1 MTETVLS
8 TLTAALTAAGLD
20 AVRAYPATALD
31 RSRGPVVCVG
41 IRENKL
47 LSPGMGDYLGQR
59 SDGGTVRELY
69 GLRAECRISLDV
81 FSPDDETHGA
91 AGCVRCGEAIVSALG
106 DLPAGLRLR
115 SLRFGEAGYDRG
127 SGMFRMTAELNCAAF
142 LTRERDADTGV
153 FTDFT
158 LKGVLK

>member
-1 MTETVLS
+1 MTEAVL
-8 TLTAALTAAGLD
+8 TALIAALTAAGLD
-20 AVRAYPATALD
+20 AVRAYPASALD
-31 RSRGPVVCVG
+31 RDRGPVVCVG

-59 SDGGTVRELY
+59 SVNGAVSELY
-69 GLRAECRISLDV
+69 GLRAECAVSLDV
-81 FSPDDETHGA
+81 YSPDGGEHGA
-91 AGCVRCGEAIVSALG
+91 AGCVRCGEKITSALA
-106 DLPAGLRLR
+106 DLPSGLRLR
-115 SLRFGEAGYDRG
+115 ALRLGEAAYDRDT
-127 SGMFRMTAELNCAAF
+127 GMFRMTAELTCAAF